1 MSDPTDIASL
11 IVSQVNDAIVAI
23 DANERVLLWN
33 PAAERLYGVLG
44 REVVGRSVHDVYSWR
59 WLSPDAEATARRA
72 LRDAGEWR
80 GENVH
85 VLRSGREINVES
97 HVSVLRDARG
107 GEQGLLAVIQDV
119 SERKRA
125 ERERADNDAR
135 LRVALGNIEM
145 AVFSQDRDLRYTWV
159 YKPQLVEASD
169 VIGKSDFDIAER
181 FRLRGLDE
189 VIAVKRRVLE
199 TGVGTRTEIQ
209 LGEGADARWYDL
221 TVEAIRAP
229 SGGVEGLIASSLEIT
244 DHKRSELSLRESR
257 EQLRAL
263 AARLQTVREEEKRRI
278 ARDLHDE
285 LGQYLTALRIELRTL
300 EAAISAHDPEN
311 ALSLLDRVV
320 AASHLV
326 DETTATVR
334 RIAVELRPGVLDRLG
349 LVPTLRDEA
358 RRFRE
363 RTGIACA
370 VDLPVTPPP
379 LPPEHATALYR
390 ICQEALTNVCR
401 HAAASHVE
409 IRLRLGPG
417 QVELEVSDD
426 GRGFDAAAVAGARS
440 VGLVGMAERAR
451 SLGGEVSFRRRP
463 EGGTVVTAVVPM
475 SAWRRCGEAVP

>member
-1 MSDPTDIASL
+1 VSD
-11 IVSQVNDAIVAI
+11 
-23 DANERVLLWN
+23 
-33 PAAERLYGVLG
+33 
-44 REVVGRSVHDVYSWR
+44 
-59 WLSPDAEATARRA
+59 
-72 LRDAGEWR
+72 
-80 GENVH
+80 
-85 VLRSGREINVES
+85 
-97 HVSVLRDARG
+97 
-107 GEQGLLAVIQDV
+107 
-119 SERKRA
+119 RKRA
-125 ERERADNDAR
+125 ERERAENDAR
-135 LRVALGNIEM
+135 LRVALGNIQM

-159 YKPQLVEASD
+159 YKPQLVEASE
-169 VIGKSDFDIAER
+169 VIGKTDFEMAER
-181 FRLRGLDE
+181 LRFGGLDQ

-199 TGVGTRTEIQ
+199 TGVGTRTEIR
-209 LGEGADARWYDL
+209 LGEDADARWYDL
-221 TVEAIRAP
+221 TVEPIRAP

-244 DHKRSELSLRESR
+244 DHKRSEHSLQESR

-263 AARLQTVREEEKRRI
+263 AARLQTVREEEQRRI

-285 LGQYLTALRIELRTL
+285 LGQYLTALRIELRSL

-311 ALSLLDRVV
+311 AHAFLDRIV
-320 AASHLV
+320 AASQLL

-334 RIAVELRPGVLDRLG
+334 RIAVELRPVVLDRLG

-417 QVELEVSDD
+417 QVELEVSDG
-426 GRGFDAAAVAGARS
+426 GRGFDAAAAAGTRAM
-440 VGLVGMAERAR
+440 GLVGMEERAR
-451 SLGGEVSFRRRP
+451 ALGGAVSFQRRP

-475 SAWRRCGEAVP
+475 SAWRCCGEAVP